1 MFKNYFKTA
10 WRNIIRNKSFSL
22 INILGLALSMAV
34 CLLLIMMIK
43 DANEYDKFHPDR
55 NRVYRI
61 NTDALRK
68 GGGSEPYASSPYIVA
83 ATLARNYPGIEKWT
97 MFNSGFSGDISVD
110 ARKFGFNM
118 RFTNNDFFKIF
129 GFTFKEGDVNSA
141 LTEPNSIV
149 LTKELSE
156 KLFPQGNAIG
166 KTVNV
171 AGMGIFKVTGVLNKF
186 PGKTHL
192 EFEALA
198 SFSTIPALEKNDNIT
213 ATLNNWNNY
222 YTNYSYI
229 RLKPG
234 VKASQVEAELAEI
247 EKKNYKDLPLET
259 RDAGYHFTLQPL
271 NDITPGPALS
281 NNMGKGLSSSLLWF
295 FSFLAFII
303 IMSAAFNYTNLTI
316 AKSMTRMKEIAMR
329 KVVGSSRKLI
339 FLQIVLESVVTS
351 LIALAVAFILL
362 QFLIPQFSSL
372 GFISQAN
379 ISFKTDATVVTLFIG
394 FAIILGVIA
403 GLLPAS
409 VLSRI
414 KPLMLMQK
422 LQNLKVFR
430 HLGLRKTLLVIQ
442 FTISL
447 IFVSLVTVTYRQ
459 MQYAINTNFGTQQTH
474 IFNIPLQGVN
484 YEKAKAEFSKIPG
497 VEKISA
503 VNILMGTYSD
513 WGDDVRINKDKDP
526 VTVREYYADEN
537 YLSNFNL
544 KLVAGKNFP
553 SNPAQQHE
561 QYAIVNERFVK
572 NFQLGTPI
580 DAIGKTIIVGDST
593 TLTITGVVKDFLFKP
608 ADYAL
613 EPMLMRYNPGQWSI
627 LNLSIASGNMM
638 QTTARLETTWKKLDA
653 YHPFEGKFY
662 EENIQ
667 DIFADMRDA
676 VWIIASIGMLG
687 VTIAC
692 LGLLGITIFTIQSK
706 TKEIS
711 IRKVIGASPA
721 ALMRTLTKSYLQVM
735 IIAVL
740 IGLPVA
746 VFISNMVLQA
756 MSQRIALSAG
766 LFIPGILIIVFL
778 SLFTVG
784 SQTIKAAF
792 LNPVK
797 GLREE

>member
-10 WRNIIRNKSFSL
+10 WRNIVRNKSFSL

-43 DANEYDKFHPDR
+43 DANEYDKFHPDS

-61 NTDALRK
+61 NTKALRK

-83 ATLARNYPGIEKWT
+83 ATLAANYPGIEKWT
-97 MFNSGFSGDISVD
+97 MFNSGFNGDISAG
-110 ARKFGFNM
+110 ARKVDFNM
-118 RFTNNDFFKIF
+118 HFTDNDFFQIF
-129 GFTFKEGDVNSA
+129 GFTFKEGDAATA
-141 LTEPNSIV
+141 LTGPYSIV
-149 LTKELSE
+149 LTKELGE
-156 KLFPQGNAIG
+156 KLFPQDNAIG

-171 AGMGIFKVTGVLNKF
+171 AGMGPFKVTGILNKF
-186 PGKTHL
+186 PGKTHF

-198 SFSTIPALEKNDNIT
+198 SFSTIPSLEKNNNVT

-234 VKASQVEAELAEI
+234 IKKSRVEAALAEI
-247 EKKNYKDLPLET
+247 ETKNYKDLPLET
-259 RDAGYHFTLQPL
+259 RDAGYRFILQPL
-271 NDITPGPALS
+271 NDITPGPMLS
-281 NNMGKGLSSSLLWF
+281 NSMGKGLSSSLLWF
-295 FSFLAFII
+295 FSLLAFII
-303 IMSAAFNYTNLTI
+303 ITSAAFNYTNLTI
-316 AKSMTRMKEIAMR
+316 AKSMMRMKEIAMR

-351 LIALAVAFILL
+351 LIALAAAFILL
-362 QFLIPQFSSL
+362 QFLIPQFASL

-379 ISFKTDATVVTLFIG
+379 INFRTDAIVIALFIS
-394 FAIILGVIA
+394 FAIILGIIA
-403 GLLPAS
+403 GLLPAA

-422 LQNLKVFR
+422 LQNIKLFR

-442 FTISL
+442 FVISL
-447 IFVSLVTVTYRQ
+447 VFVSLVTVTYRQ
-459 MQYAINTNFGTQQTH
+459 MQYGININFGTQQSH
-474 IFNIPLQGVN
+474 IFNIPLQGMN
-484 YEKAKAEFSKIPG
+484 SEKARTEFNRIPG

-513 WGDDVRINKDKDP
+513 WADDVRTNKDKDP
-526 VTVREYYADEN
+526 VTVREYYIDEN
-537 YLSNFNL
+537 YLSNFKL
-544 KLVAGKNFP
+544 KLVAGKDFS
-553 SNPAQQHE
+553 SNPAQKHE
-561 QYAIVNERFVK
+561 QYAIVNETFVK

-580 DAIGKTIIVGDST
+580 DAIGQPVIVGDST
-593 TLTITGVVKDFLFKP
+593 TVTITGVVKDFLFKP

-613 EPMLMRYNPGQWSI
+613 GPMIMRYNPGQWSI
-627 LNLSIASGNMM
+627 LNLSIAPGNTM
-638 QTTARLETTWKKLDA
+638 QTVARLEATWKKLDA

-662 EENIQ
+662 EENIRE
-667 DIFADMRDA
+667 IFADMRDA
-676 VWIIASIGMLG
+676 VWIIAFIGMLG

-692 LGLLGITIFTIQSK
+692 LGLLGITIFTAQSK

-711 IRKVIGASPA
+711 IRKVIGATPA
-721 ALMRTLTKSYLQVM
+721 SLVRMLIKSYLQVM

-740 IGLPVA
+740 IGIPLA
-746 VFISNMVLQA
+746 VFLGKMVLQA
-756 MSQRIALSAG
+756 MSQRIALNAG
-766 LFIPGILIIVFL
+766 LYIPGFLAIVFL
-778 SLFTVG
+778 SLLTIG
-784 SQTIKAAF
+784 SQTIRAAF

>member
-43 DANEYDKFHPDR
+43 DANSYDKFHPDS

-61 NTDALRK
+61 NTEALRK
-68 GGGSEPYASSPYIVA
+68 DGGKEPYASSPYIVA

-97 MFNSGFSGDISVD
+97 MFNSGFNGTVSVD
-110 ARKFGFNM
+110 DRKFDLSM
-118 RFTNNDFFKIF
+118 HFTNDDFFKIF
-129 GFTFKEGDVNSA
+129 GFTFKEGNANTA
-141 LTEPNSIV
+141 LTEPNSMV

-156 KLFPQGNAIG
+156 KLFPHGNAVG
-166 KTVNV
+166 KTVNID
-171 AGMGIFKVTGVLNKF
+171 GMGLFTVTGILNKF

-198 SFSTIPALEKNDNIT
+198 SFSTIPLLEKTNNVT

-234 VKASQVEAELAEI
+234 VKTSQVEAALAAI

-259 RDAGYHFTLQPL
+259 RDAGYRFTLQPL
-271 NDITPGPALS
+271 NDITPGPILS
-281 NNMGKGLSSSLLWF
+281 NSMGKGLSSSLLWF
-295 FSFLAFII
+295 FSLLAFII

-339 FLQIVLESVVTS
+339 FLQIILESVVIS
-351 LIALAVAFILL
+351 LIALAAAFILL
-362 QFLIPQFSSL
+362 QFLIPQFTSL
-372 GFISQAN
+372 GFINKAD
-379 ISFKTDATVVTLFIG
+379 ISFKTDATVIILFIA
-394 FAIILGVIA
+394 FAIILGIIA
-403 GLLPAS
+403 GLLPAA

-422 LQNLKVFR
+422 LQNIKVFR

-442 FTISL
+442 FVISL

-484 YEKAKAEFSKIPG
+484 YEIAKTEFSKIPG
-497 VEKISA
+497 VKKISA
-503 VNILMGTYSD
+503 VSILMGTYSD
-513 WGDDVRINKDKDP
+513 WGDDVRINKDKEP
-526 VTVREYYADEN
+526 VTVREYFTDEN

-544 KLVAGKNFP
+544 KLVAGNNFP
-553 SNPAQQHE
+553 SDPSQQHE
-561 QYAIVNERFVK
+561 RYAIVNEKFIK
-572 NFQLGTPI
+572 NFQLGTPT
-580 DAIGKTIIVGDST
+580 DAIGKTITVADSI

-613 EPMLMRYNPGQWSI
+613 EPMLMRYDPKQWSI
-627 LNLSIASGNMM
+627 LNLSIASGNTM
-638 QTTARLETTWKKLDA
+638 QTVDRLKSTWKKLDP
-653 YHPFEGKFY
+653 YHSFEGKFY
-662 EENIQ
+662 EQNIQ

-676 VWIIASIGMLG
+676 VWIIAFIGMLG

-692 LGLLGITIFTIQSK
+692 LGLLGITIFTVQSK

-721 ALMRTLTKSYLQVM
+721 SLMRMLAKSYLQVM
-735 IIAVL
+735 IIAML
-740 IGLPVA
+740 IGIPAA
-746 VFISNMVLQA
+746 VFLGNMELQV
-756 MSQRIALSAG
+756 MSQRIALSTG
-766 LFIPGILIIVFL
+766 LFIPGLLMIVFL
-778 SLFTVG
+778 SLLTIG
-784 SQTIKAAF
+784 SQTIRAAF